1 MKQKLKRFLA
11 GFMAMLTIFTTFAT
25 SGTTAFA
32 ASPQA
37 NMKIW
42 FASPRATGEISEL
55 KAGYSHGRMFY
66 HWIDG
71 HASYCLNYS
80 LSASNGQLMTSYD
93 EPQTN
98 VNEAQKKLLHYT
110 LYYGHDYTDGN
121 TEPSQTQKDEF
132 AATQALVWGIVNN
145 LYGTDSCDSMAQ
157 KICNAAYDPAYAY
170 SYYETLRNK
179 VTNAYYMGVPSFAS
193 KYRSEAPTYELK
205 WNESNQR

>member
-1 MKQKLKRFLA
+1 MKQKFKRFLA

-98 VNEAQKKLLHYT
+98 INDTQKKLLHYT

-157 KICNAAYDPAYAY
+157 KDCNAAYDPAYAY

-179 VTNAYYMGVPSFAS
+179 VTNAFYMGVPSS
-193 KYRSEAPTYELK
+193 HRSIGQKHLLT
-205 WNESNQR
+205 N